1 MRRDAEE
8 LYPLRVTSAVVLGGA
23 VVTKGSVIEVDEAVA
38 KDLLRR
44 GKAEVA
50 TLEDAKPTAAK
61 PAEPLPQ
68 DAEQQPAEPL
78 PQDAEQQPAE
88 PLPQDAEQ
96 QPAADSSDTE
106 PEAEPTPAE
115 EPEKPS
121 KAKKSKAK

>member
-78 PQDAEQQPAE
+78 PQDAEQQPA
-88 PLPQDAEQ
+88 
-96 QPAADSSDTE
+96 ADSSDTE